1 MGSFMQSSEA
11 ENMKTA
17 PFPLMLE
24 KEQNSRTF
32 VYRRRDRRIAD
43 MPKHDLWRLF
53 HVTERRKAE
62 RRLLL
67 VDQPDNRRNENKNH
81 HNVVVFHN
89 A

>member
-32 VYRRRDRRIAD
+32 VYRRIAD
-43 MPKHDLWRLF
+43 MPKHDLWRVFGL
-53 HVTERRKAE
+53 VDRRKAE
-62 RRLLL
+62 RR
-67 VDQPDNRRNENKNH
+67 
-81 HNVVVFHN
+81 
-89 A
+89 AS

>member
-43 MPKHDLWRLF
+43 MPKHELWRVF
-53 HVTERRKAE
+53 RKVDERKAE
-62 RRLLL
+62 RR
-67 VDQPDNRRNENKNH
+67 
-81 HNVVVFHN
+81 
-89 A
+89 AS

>member
-17 PFPLMLE
+17 PFPLMIE

-43 MPKHDLWRLF
+43 MPKHDLWRVFGL
-53 HVTERRKAE
+53 VDRRKAE
-62 RRLLL
+62 RR
-67 VDQPDNRRNENKNH
+67 
-81 HNVVVFHN
+81 
-89 A
+89 AS

>member
-32 VYRRRDRRIAD
+32 VYRRRDRRMAD
-43 MPKHDLWRLF
+43 MPKHDLWR
-53 HVTERRKAE
+53 VMGIAEDRRKVS
-62 RRLLL
+62 RRAAPK
-67 VDQPDNRRNENKNH
+67 VASIRR
-81 HNVVVFHN
+81 
-89 A
+89 